1 MNCFRIK
8 IIIFKFGFK
17 VVFTKSIFS
26 NQVQQKVKKFKS
38 KYLKI
43 KEKYGIRLYEIL
55 KIIIV
60 INRKEHRQL

>member
-1 MNCFRIK
+1 MNCFGIK

-43 KEKYGIRLYEIL
+43 KEKYGI
-55 KIIIV
+55 IIWNIE
-60 INRKEHRQL
+60 NNHSYK

>member
-38 KYLKI
+38 KYLKN
-43 KEKYGIRLYEIL
+43 KKKYGI
-55 KIIIV
+55 II
-60 INRKEHRQL
+60 

>member
-1 MNCFRIK
+1 MSCFGIK

-43 KEKYGIRLYEIL
+43 KEKYGI
-55 KIIIV
+55 II
-60 INRKEHRQL
+60 

>member
-43 KEKYGIRLYEIL
+43 KEKYGI
-55 KIIIV
+55 IIWNIE
-60 INRKEHRQL
+60 NNHSYK